1 MLQYIFLSLVISN
14 DVKKIDQIFFILD
27 EYSGISGNLKIY
39 YPIVLILL
47 ITYSNILLLHYINI
61 NSNYHNEQEED

>member
-14 DVKKIDQIFFILD
+14 DVKKIDQIFFIFD

>member
-1 MLQYIFLSLVISN
+1 MISN
-14 DVKKIDQIFFILD
+14 DVKRIDQIFFILD

>member
-39 YPIVLILL
+39 YPIVLVLL

-61 NSNYHNEQEED
+61 YSNYHNEQEED

>member
-39 YPIVLILL
+39 YPIVLVLL

>member
-27 EYSGISGNLKIY
+27 EYSGISSNLKIY
-39 YPIVLILL
+39 YPIVLVLL

>member
-61 NSNYHNEQEED
+61 YSNYHNEQEED